1 MTHSQTLELIWKS
14 HSFWKEKHKE
24 ACDAMDNCILVGRY
38 DIFDT
43 YVCERDYYYFRSARE
58 FNKAQRLIE

>member
-24 ACDAMDNCILVGRY
+24 ACDAMDTVFLLVVMTSLILMFVKGIIIIS
-38 DIFDT
+38 DPPG
-43 YVCERDYYYFRSARE
+43 
-58 FNKAQRLIE
+58 NLIKLRG